1 MDDTLTITFS
11 ALADPTRRAILA
23 RLALGEANVK
33 DLAKP
38 FAISG
43 PAITKHLKV
52 LENARL
58 ISRGRDAQFR
68 PCRIEAAALREIAS
82 WMDEYKQIWEER
94 FDRLEAYLKTQMQDG
109 GDAKEASGRVASV
122 KTATSKRTNM
132 KKGSQ
137 HGRKK

>member
-1 MDDTLTITFS
+1 MDDTLTLAFS

-23 RLALGEANVK
+23 RLALGEATVK

-38 FAISG
+38 FAISA

-52 LENARL
+52 LERARL

-68 PCRIEAAALREIAS
+68 PCRIEAEALREIAS

-94 FDRLEAYLKTQMQDG
+94 FDRLDAYLKTQMQNG
-109 GDAKEASGRVASV
+109 EEASGRVARV
-122 KTATSKRTNM
+122 ERATSNGTNM